1 MSDSIKS
8 PFNPSR
14 LQKKIEYM
22 NAEKKKIEY
31 MNAEK
36 KKKIRIL
43 EEIEGYDIVISGQ
56 RYNDNAP
63 SRLISSYDV
72 LNPQLSLNNSLPSLN
87 VDIIGQV
94 HD

>member
-43 EEIEGYDIVISGQ
+43 EEIEGYDIVISG
-56 RYNDNAP
+56 
-63 SRLISSYDV
+63 
-72 LNPQLSLNNSLPSLN
+72 
-87 VDIIGQV
+87 
-94 HD
+94 